1 MARCRLFHLTASC
14 FLLTAS
20 SGCAYAR
27 LHASATAR
35 PAPLPAETA
44 AYYDYPNHA
53 PQATVSPVKE
63 QRRFREFLVQF
74 PLSVPA
80 GLEPTEPVV
89 ELEWF
94 ESREPGRR
102 PAILFNA
109 ILGGDYPLERGVC
122 RYLASRGFHVAL
134 IHRKTLKISP
144 EHDVSHLEVLLR
156 QGILRIRQ
164 TVDWMASQ
172 ERVDPERLGS
182 FGISMGGIASVMAA
196 AVEPRLRA
204 HVVAL
209 AGGSIPDI
217 LISSHDRLLTKPR
230 ARYLARNHMDLETMD
245 RLMRQHVRTD
255 PIPLAPYVDNGHLLM
270 FIALAD
276 RTIGRANALR
286 LWHAL
291 GKPRAVFLPTGHYT
305 ALLSLPYLK
314 YAGWR
319 FFHEQL

>member
-1 MARCRLFHLTASC
+1 MVKPLSLTAHC
-14 FLLTAS
+14 LLLTAL

-27 LHASATAR
+27 LHASAEVPRA
-35 PAPLPAETA
+35 LPAEIA

-53 PQATVSPVKE
+53 PQATITPVRE
-63 QRRFREFLVQF
+63 QRSLREFLVQF

-80 GLEPTEPVV
+80 GFEPTEPVV

-94 ESREPGRR
+94 ESKVPGRR

-122 RYLASRGFHVAL
+122 RYLAARGFHVAL
-134 IHRKTLKISP
+134 VHRKTLKISP
-144 EHDVSHLEVLLR
+144 EHDVEHLEVLLR

-164 TVDWMASQ
+164 AVDWMASQ
-172 ERVDPERLGS
+172 ERVDPQRLGS

-217 LISSHDRLLTKPR
+217 LMSSHDRLLTKPL
-230 ARYLARNHMDLETMD
+230 ARYLARNHMDAKTLDELT
-245 RLMRQHVRTD
+245 RRAVRTD
-255 PIPLAPYVDNGHLLM
+255 PIPLAPYVDRTRLLM

-291 GKPRAVFLPTGHYT
+291 GRPRAVFLPTGHYT

-319 FFHEQL
+319 FLQEQL